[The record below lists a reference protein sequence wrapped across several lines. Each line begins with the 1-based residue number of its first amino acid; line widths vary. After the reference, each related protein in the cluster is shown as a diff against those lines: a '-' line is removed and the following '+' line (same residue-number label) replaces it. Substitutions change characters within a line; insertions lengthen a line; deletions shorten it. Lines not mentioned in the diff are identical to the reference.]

1 MNSEEFLGTDS
12 DLDYQLL
19 LNAKKLT
26 IEKVLLRYLC
36 TFCSLSSLHVKK
48 CIDLNNFN
56 KGVFLPGTTGTYRFC
71 PGHI

>member
-26 IEKVLLRYLC
+26 IEKVLLRYLSYPVH
-36 TFCSLSSLHVKK
+36 FAL
-48 CIDLNNFN
+48 FQ
-56 KGVFLPGTTGTYRFC
+56 VFM
-71 PGHI
+71 